1 VSIADVDAAAGRP
14 LSATGRFAAS
24 LRGLAWRHPE
34 WWALGLAAAA
44 WGVLLAANLPPA
56 GAAGAHGHGHG
67 HGHPQ
72 DLPAATGGFALVTA
86 TAHWQLMVVAM
97 MLPVVVPSL
106 RVAAFRSYWRRRH
119 RAIAGFLA
127 GYLGVWALAGL
138 AVCLLLAAAPG
149 LTRGWPAA
157 AVAGAF
163 LLAAGWQWT
172 GVKRR
177 ALVTC
182 HRTTPLAP
190 GGWRADRDC
199 VVFGWRIGGSC
210 CLSCWPLMLAC
221 TLAGHS
227 SLALLAC
234 GWIGWVERYSWR
246 PNARLLSA
254 AMMALA
260 VVFAW
265 LERS

>member
-1 VSIADVDAAAGRP
+1 VSIAAGEAAAGR
-14 LSATGRFAAS
+14 LAAP
-24 LRGLAWRHPE
+24 LRGLAGRGRRLAWHRPE

-44 WGVLLAANLPPA
+44 WALLLAANLRTA
-56 GAAGAHGHGHG
+56 VAAGSHAHGH
-67 HGHPQ
+67 
-72 DLPAATGGFALVTA
+72 AAGGAGTALVAA

-106 RVAAFRSYWRRRH
+106 RFVAFRSYWRRRH
-119 RAIAGFLA
+119 RAVTGFLA
-127 GYLGVWALAGL
+127 GYLGVWALAGV
-138 AVCLLLAAAPG
+138 AVSLPLAAAPG
-149 LTRGWPAA
+149 LAGRWPAA

-172 GVKRR
+172 RVKRR

-182 HRTTPLAP
+182 HRTAPLAP

-199 VVFGWRIGGSC
+199 VLFGWRIGGSC

-227 SLALLAC
+227 TPALLVC
-234 GWIGWVERYSWR
+234 GWIGWVERSSWR
-246 PNARLLSA
+246 PNTRLLSA
-254 AMMALA
+254 VIAALA

-265 LERS
+265 LQRS